1 MGLDYCA
8 NVNNNTKIDEPQKW
22 GSFFY
27 HKLMKNVQN
36 IETTRAEQQVRL
48 RSLFSASYFYFFY
61 YWKKRGLL
69 CAY

>member
-1 MGLDYCA
+1 MRD
-8 NVNNNTKIDEPQKW
+8 NNNTKIDEPQKW

-27 HKLMKNVQN
+27 HKQMKNVQN

-48 RSLFSASYFYFFY
+48 RSLFSASYLYFFY
-61 YWKKRGLL
+61 YYWEKGGFL